1 MLLCLLA
8 GLGRLSAQKE
18 MAQAEK
24 LPILASSSWRQS
36 VGGRKGEQKKG
47 GMGIALLRNGGTGIS
62 IPPPLVAAAHLRW
75 IKKAAMR
82 CCNVA
87 YIMLC
92 NEYRSSSGF
101 SGHQISLAVKSKTLP
116 VKLGRPRRKD
126 NISLLKPNTCNFWL
140 N

>member
-62 IPPPLVAAAHLRW
+62 IPPPLVAAAAFALD
-75 IKKAAMR
+75 KKSSNEMLQRGIDHAVQR
-82 CCNVA
+82 ISILVGLLWPPNFFGREIQDVA
-87 YIMLC
+87 
-92 NEYRSSSGF
+92 S
-101 SGHQISLAVKSKTLP
+101 QIGPAP
-116 VKLGRPRRKD
+116 
-126 NISLLKPNTCNFWL
+126 
-140 N
+140 